1 MTDPLL
7 ELIDVTTSYYTRKK
21 SVQALRQ
28 ISFKIF
34 PGEGVALVGESGCG
48 KSTVAQ
54 TIMSLIPDSVGT
66 VEAQAIRFQGQNILQ
81 MSEKEKRQLRG
92 NKIGMI
98 FQDPMSSLNPLM
110 KIGKQIA
117 EGLCLHRGLTK
128 NEAREKAL
136 ELCHKVGLS
145 DPLQRLDQYPF
156 ELSGGMRQRVM
167 IAIAIACSP
176 KLLIADEPTTAL
188 DVTIQNQILDLLVDL
203 KEKDGMSTLLITHNL
218 GIVPKLC
225 EKIFVMYAGKIVESG
240 SVKDIFRAPQ
250 HPYTKALLNAI
261 PVMGKDQSQP
271 LKTIPGAPPIMS
283 HLPKGCSFH
292 PRCPFA
298 MRICAEKEPVLSSSA
313 CWLNHPLAQ
322 GRES

>member
-1 MTDPLL
+1 MSDPLL
-7 ELIDVTTSYYTRKK
+7 ELIDVSTSYYCRKK
-21 SVQALRQ
+21 TVQALRQ

-54 TIMSLIPDSVGT
+54 TIMSLIPDSAGY
-66 VEAQAIRFQGQNILQ
+66 VEAQAIRFQGQNILE
-81 MSEKEKRQLRG
+81 MSEKEKRLLRG

-110 KIGKQIA
+110 KIGKQIT
-117 EGLCLHRGLTK
+117 EGLSLHRRLSKT
-128 NEAREKAL
+128 EARQKAI
-136 ELCHKVGLS
+136 ELCHRVGLS
-145 DPLQRLDQYPF
+145 DPLQRLEQYPF

-167 IAIAIACSP
+167 IAIAIACGP
-176 KLLIADEPTTAL
+176 QLLIADEPTTAL

-203 KEKDGMSTLLITHNL
+203 KVKDGMSTLLITHNL

-240 SVKDIFRAPQ
+240 LVKDIFQSPQ
-250 HPYTKALLNAI
+250 HPYTKALLHAM
-261 PVMGKDQSQP
+261 PVMGKNQNLP
-271 LKTIPGAPPIMS
+271 LKTIPGSPPNIS

-292 PRCPFA
+292 PRCPHA
-298 MRICAEKEPVLSSSA
+298 MRICAEHEPQLTSSA
-313 CWLNHPLAQ
+313 CWLNHPLAKGQ
-322 GRES
+322 IQ